1 MVRYTITIETGNA
14 SFEDDFNGTIDALL
28 AQAAHKIK
36 NESGLKYTLRDL
48 YGNTVGT
55 VKRKF
60 MRR

>member
-1 MVRYTITIETGNA
+1 MVRYTITFETGNA

-28 AQAAHKIK
+28 AQAANKIK
-36 NESGLKYTLRDL
+36 NESVLEYTLRDL

>member
-36 NESGLKYTLRDL
+36 DESGLEYQLRDL